1 MRLAA
6 QGGVQR
12 QPRTVAGGGSELA
25 TVFVVTTCGA
35 TALLQ
40 KKLGSMMASSE
51 SSSALRHAVSC
62 QVTPSTAG
70 EVVALWNPLVADRPE
85 VADRPDVNE
94 IRGESTAIATMDI
107 EAKMPV
113 RTVWPRRAPRYN
125 LPTRGRLPH
134 SHSHRHTYLDRHF
147 CALSA
152 VRPSPL
158 EGFPSSYLPASPAC
172 AMP

>member
-1 MRLAA
+1 MQRRGACSDSRARWQAA
-6 QGGVQR
+6 PSLQQLL
-12 QPRTVAGGGSELA
+12 S
-25 TVFVVTTCGA
+25 TTCGT